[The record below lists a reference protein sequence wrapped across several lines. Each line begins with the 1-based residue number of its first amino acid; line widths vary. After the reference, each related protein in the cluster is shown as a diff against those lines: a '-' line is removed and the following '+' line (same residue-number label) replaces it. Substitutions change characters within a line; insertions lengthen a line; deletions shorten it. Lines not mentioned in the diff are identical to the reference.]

1 MNSLDRLLDKLNWS
15 MNGIWLT
22 HDWFEYYLLNSQI
35 TTRMFLFRMQPW
47 KGSLASTDESRWCSN
62 IRAFVTKVWWLF
74 DELEFIKLRIDFR
87 AHWKPFTDSI
97 ELLLLKELHWTYIL
111 NSKSFN
117 FISFQ
122 SLNFK
127 LHKLCDT
134 SCVTQPDSLAE
145 ILSKSIQIWRMSK
158 PEELE
163 GTWMRSA

>member
-1 MNSLDRLLDKLNWS
+1 MNSLDRLNWS

-62 IRAFVTKVWWLF
+62 IRAFATKVWWLF
-74 DELEFIKLRIDFR
+74 DELEFIKFIDFR
-87 AHWKPFTDSI
+87 AYWKPFTDSI

-111 NSKSFN
+111 NSKSLN

-134 SCVTQPDSLAE
+134 SCVTQPDSRD
-145 ILSKSIQIWRMSK
+145 SIQIYPNLK
-158 PEELE
+158 NV
-163 GTWMRSA
+163 